1 MSEPTLTTTAVP
13 RWRLH
18 WRFWLC
24 LVLAIVAAV
33 GVDTAVD
40 NVVLARGVAIAA
52 FCLALWLLEAVPAF
66 VPTLVLLA
74 AVPVVLAGQRSA
86 DGVDDAFALWRVLQW
101 AAEPVIALFFG
112 GFVLAAA
119 AQATQL
125 DVVLARAVLW
135 LARGRV
141 ERLVIVVAVGA
152 AALSMWMSNIAAA
165 ALLLTTLAPALVGL
179 SSNNKRAVLLA
190 LAMGANLG
198 GMASPV
204 GSGPNAIAIAAMHG
218 MSFVRWMMLGVP
230 LAAASVLLA
239 VALIW
244 WRLRP
249 AGALALTT
257 STQAPLQLSSRA
269 RLVLAVFVVTI
280 AAWLLEPV
288 HHISSAS
295 VALLAAASLCITGV
309 LNTAA
314 LQRLDWS
321 TLLVVAGGIVLGRLL
336 ERCGALAVI
345 TPLLEPLRG
354 QPASMAVI
362 VLLAA
367 LLSAL
372 MSNTATATLLIPI
385 ADVVTGS
392 TSAAVLVAMACSLG
406 VPFVISTPQNA
417 MVVGEGVSSRDL
429 LVVGLP
435 VMLVIGVVVAV
446 TGPLVVAVVMSR

>member
-1 MSEPTLTTTAVP
+1 MRETTSRVPAV
-13 RWRLH
+13 WRLH
-18 WRFWLC
+18 WRFWFC
-24 LVLAIVAAV
+24 LALAVV
-33 GVDTAVD
+33 TALGLDGIVD
-40 NVVLARGVAIAA
+40 NVVLARGVAVAA
-52 FCLALWLLEAVPAF
+52 VCLSLWLLEAVPPF
-66 VPTLVLLA
+66 VPTLVLVG
-74 AVPVVLAGQRSA
+74 AVPIVLAGQRV

-101 AAEPVIALFFG
+101 GAEPVVALFFG

-125 DVVLARAVLW
+125 DVVLARVVLW

-141 ERLVIVVAVGA
+141 SRLVVVVAVGA

-179 SSNNKRAVLLA
+179 SSSNKRAVLLA

-204 GSGPNAIAIAAMHG
+204 GSGPNAIAIAALHG
-218 MSFVRWMMLGVP
+218 MSFVRWMLLGVP
-230 LAAASVLLA
+230 LAAGSLA
-239 VALIW
+239 LALVLIW

-249 AGALALTT
+249 AGVLALTT
-257 STQAPLQLSSRA
+257 TAGSPAPLSRRA
-269 RLVLAVFVVTI
+269 RMVVAVFVFTI
-280 AAWLLEPV
+280 AAWLLEPL
-288 HHISSAS
+288 HHVPSAS
-295 VALLAAASLCITGV
+295 VAMVAAATLCIARI
-309 LNTAA
+309 LDTAA
-314 LQRLDWS
+314 LQQLDWS
-321 TLLVVAGGIVLGRLL
+321 TLLVVVGGIVLGRLL
-336 ERCGALAVI
+336 ERCGALGVV

-354 QPASMAVI
+354 HPASVAAI
-362 VLLAA
+362 VLIAA

-385 ADVVTGS
+385 ADVVTGD

-417 MVVGEGVSSRDL
+417 MVVGDGVTSRDL

-435 VMLVIGVVVAV
+435 VMLVMGVLVAV
-446 TGPLVVAVVMSR
+446 TGPAIVAFVMSP